1 MLRLAM
7 LVLVAGCL
15 VRSTHAEEVPLETCD
30 LLPVVEGRVAGM
42 KFLLLVDT
50 GATSMLNLKSF
61 PHGDARKISVTSW
74 NGTERTNAQEVVIGD
89 LAVGEHHF
97 RNLKLPAID
106 LSGIGRACGR
116 QIDGI
121 LGIDL
126 LARLGAVVDLTH
138 NAAHLRMESLDT
150 SARVAELQAQRP
162 AKRKTESGESGK

>member
-1 MLRLAM
+1 MPRLAV
-7 LVLVAGCL
+7 LVLLSGCL
-15 VRSTHAEEVPLETCD
+15 ACASHAEEVPLSTCD

-61 PHGDARKISVTSW
+61 PHGDPRKISVTSW
-74 NGTERTNAQEVVIGD
+74 NGTERTNAQEVVIAD

-106 LSGIGRACGR
+106 LSAIGRACGR

-126 LARLGAVVDLTH
+126 LARLGAIVDLTQ
-138 NAAHLRMESLDT
+138 NAARLRMESPDRP
-150 SARVAELQAQRP
+150 AQVAEVQP
-162 AKRKTESGESGK
+162 AKR

>member
-1 MLRLAM
+1 MPRLAV
-7 LVLVAGCL
+7 LVLLSCYLACA
-15 VRSTHAEEVPLETCD
+15 SHAEEVPLSTCD
-30 LLPVVEGRVAGM
+30 ILPVVEGRVAGM

-61 PHGDARKISVTSW
+61 PHGDSRKISVTSW
-74 NGTERTNAQEVVIGD
+74 NGTERANAQEVVIAD

-106 LSGIGRACGR
+106 LSAIGRACGR

-126 LARLGAVVDLTH
+126 LARLGAIVDLTQD
-138 NAAHLRMESLDT
+138 AGRLRMQST
-150 SARVAELQAQRP
+150 GRSAQGAETQSA
-162 AKRKTESGESGK
+162 AKR